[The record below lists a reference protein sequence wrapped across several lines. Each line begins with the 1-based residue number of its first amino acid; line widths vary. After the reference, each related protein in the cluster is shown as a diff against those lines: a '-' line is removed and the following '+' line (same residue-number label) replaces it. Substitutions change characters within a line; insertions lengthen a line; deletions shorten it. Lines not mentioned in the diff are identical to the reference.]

1 MFFKGFIQL
10 TPAVDKT
17 ESEPNNQKNI
27 GLEKGETAIRRGI
40 REINLLSLTIWF
52 SEHTIALN
60 RFQWTI
66 FWLATGE

>member
-40 REINLLSLTIWF
+40 REINLLSLTI
-52 SEHTIALN
+52 
-60 RFQWTI
+60 
-66 FWLATGE
+66 